1 MLQSRRD
8 FLKNAGKIAIAASA
22 ATMLPM
28 GAFAEKAE
36 HPFAY
41 TRLDPDATADRAYAS
56 FTAMGGCC
64 IAVVDAIIGQLA
76 DVVGAPFDGIPVKM
90 FQNGAAGYGVNSL
103 CGCLG
108 GAAAA
113 IGLVCEGGDS
123 KALLAELMKWYK
135 ESEVPTYAGGT
146 PALASVVPG
155 SVNCIDS
162 LGKFFAASGVSSM
175 SDPGRINRCACL
187 AADTAKK
194 TVELLNAHFGV

>member
-8 FLKNAGKIAIAASA
+8 FLKNASKIAVAASVA
-22 ATMLPM
+22 SVLPV
-28 GAFAEKAE
+28 ASLAEKAE
-36 HPFAY
+36 HPFTY
-41 TRLDPDATADRAYAS
+41 VHLDPEATADRAYAS

-64 IAVVDAIIGQLA
+64 IAVADSIIGQLA
-76 DVVGAPFDGIPVKM
+76 DTVGAPFDGIPVRM

-108 GAAAA
+108 GAAAC
-113 IGLVCEGGDS
+113 IGLVCEGADS
-123 KALLAELMKWYK
+123 KALLAEVMKWYR
-135 ESEVPTYAGGT
+135 ESDLPAYDRGE
-146 PALASVVPG
+146 PALAAVVPG

-162 LGKFFAASGVSSM
+162 LGQFFAATGITSM

-187 AADTAKK
+187 AADVAAK